1 MVYATPFNH
10 ASTSSKPPLHHTN
23 PDKEANSRHST
34 INISRI
40 QLAEDFLIV
49 DDNYPPSAWTNTIYV
64 SDLPKSWSW
73 NSQEL
78 RPMYN
83 IHIIDQLR
91 QLKHLETVIAN
102 NGVFL
107 STLMIQEL
115 VDGAHPSLKYVD
127 FEHSGMARAKP
138 WAIKGTR
145 EEVVKI
151 IREMERD
158 TPRSPDPRGRFS
170 AL

>member
-1 MVYATPFNH
+1 M
-10 ASTSSKPPLHHTN
+10 
-23 PDKEANSRHST
+23 
-34 INISRI
+34 
-40 QLAEDFLIV
+40 
-49 DDNYPPSAWTNTIYV
+49 
-64 SDLPKSWSW
+64 
-73 NSQEL
+73 
-78 RPMYN
+78 
-83 IHIIDQLR
+83 
-91 QLKHLETVIAN
+91 IAN

-115 VDGAHPSLKYVD
+115 VDGAHPSLKNVD

-151 IREMERD
+151 IRDMEKT
-158 TPRSPDPRGRFS
+158 TPRSPDPRRYL